1 MKDQV
6 TLRRVARIDGGDSL
20 SDTFPL
26 PRRLLWSPPE
36 ENILPYDRIGFRLE
50 EAAQCSSS
58 DNPETGSSP
67 RSALVKQQK
76 GRSENTLSQ
85 WLLPV
90 FILPLALGLW
100 ICGISSAEEL
110 LYEPDVVLVMKDK
123 VFHVL
128 KGVQSDNPPTN
139 PAFSLPVGRDLI
151 VLLRNEDNVAHE
163 FVSPL
168 LLKVEDLQFSGRA
181 TLVYTLT
188 AVGVRVEPRDSV
200 LLRFDIPDAG
210 FDQFHF
216 WCNIHGKLLDDTMR
230 GEIFILNAQPS
241 SQ

>member
-1 MKDQV
+1 M
-6 TLRRVARIDGGDSL
+6 AS
-20 SDTFPL
+20 
-26 PRRLLWSPPE
+26 
-36 ENILPYDRIGFRLE
+36 
-50 EAAQCSSS
+50 
-58 DNPETGSSP
+58 
-67 RSALVKQQK
+67 
-76 GRSENTLSQ
+76 
-85 WLLPV
+85 
-90 FILPLALGLW
+90 ILPLALGLW
-100 ICGISSAEEL
+100 SGGGSSAEEL
-110 LYEPDVVLVMKDK
+110 LYDPDVVLVMKEK
-123 VFHVL
+123 VFHVV
-128 KGVQSDNPPTN
+128 KGAQSENSLAN
-139 PAFSLPVGRDLI
+139 PAFSLPVGRDLV

-168 LLKVEDLQFSGRA
+168 LLKVDDLQLSGRA

-230 GEIFILNAQPS
+230 GEIFILHAKPS

>member
-1 MKDQV
+1 MQV
-6 TLRRVARIDGGDSL
+6 LRQTRGGIFTAECVREKQRKGENVLSRLSL
-20 SDTFPL
+20 T
-26 PRRLLWSPPE
+26 
-36 ENILPYDRIGFRLE
+36 
-50 EAAQCSSS
+50 
-58 DNPETGSSP
+58 
-67 RSALVKQQK
+67 ALVIAI
-76 GRSENTLSQ
+76 G
-85 WLLPV
+85 
-90 FILPLALGLW
+90 LGIAGTSL
-100 ICGISSAEEL
+100 AEEL

-123 VFHVL
+123 VFHVV
-128 KGVQSDNPPTN
+128 KGVQSENPLTN
-139 PAFSLPVGRDLI
+139 PAFSLPVGRDI
-151 VLLRNEDNVAHE
+151 VVLLRNEDNVAHE

-168 LLKVEDLQFSGRA
+168 LLKVDDLQLSGRA

-230 GEIFILNAQPS
+230 GEILILHTKPS